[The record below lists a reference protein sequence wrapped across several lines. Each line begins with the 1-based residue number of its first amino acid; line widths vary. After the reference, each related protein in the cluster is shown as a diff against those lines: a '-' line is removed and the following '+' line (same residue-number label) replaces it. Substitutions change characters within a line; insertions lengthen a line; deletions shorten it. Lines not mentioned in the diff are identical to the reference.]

1 MIDKIGDRQVFP
13 VGLGTYGMGGYQSK
27 ASGADTKYV
36 SAIKYAL
43 SKGINVIDTA
53 EMYASGHTE
62 EIVGKAVSS
71 VDRNDVFIIS
81 KVWPTHLGR
90 HDLRKSLEGSL
101 KRLNV
106 DYLDLYLIHWPSTE
120 VPLDE
125 SIGTLME
132 LKDEGKIRQLGVSN
146 FDENLLE
153 DAIAF
158 AGQGQISANEIEYN
172 YGNRKEVR
180 GLLEFCKKHGITVI
194 AYTPL
199 SRGAYA
205 RSQRIEE
212 MAKKYGK
219 SELQVGLRLVMED
232 ALPIPKASSP
242 EHIDELVDT
251 AGINMSRED
260 LNYLR
265 E

>member
-1 MIDKIGDRQVFP
+1 MDIKSP
-13 VGLGTYGMGGYQSK
+13 V
-27 ASGADTKYV
+27 
-36 SAIKYAL
+36 L
-43 SKGINVIDTA
+43 S
-53 EMYASGHTE
+53 
-62 EIVGKAVSS
+62 
-71 VDRNDVFIIS
+71 
-81 KVWPTHLGR
+81 
-90 HDLRKSLEGSL
+90 
-101 KRLNV
+101 
-106 DYLDLYLIHWPSTE
+106 
-120 VPLDE
+120 
-125 SIGTLME
+125 
-132 LKDEGKIRQLGVSN
+132 
-146 FDENLLE
+146 
-153 DAIAF
+153 F

-212 MAKKYGK
+212 MARKYGK
-219 SELQVGLRLVMED
+219 SELQIGLRLVMED

>member
-1 MIDKIGDRQVFP
+1 MIDRIGDRRVFP
-13 VGLGTYGMGGYQSK
+13 VGLGTYGMGGFQSR
-27 ASGADTKYV
+27 ASGSDEKYV
-36 SAIKYAL
+36 SAIRYAL

-71 VDRNDVFIIS
+71 VDRKDVFIIS

-125 SIGTLME
+125 SISALLE
-132 LKDEGKIRQLGVSN
+132 LRDQGKIRHMGVSN

-153 DAIAF
+153 DAMAF
-158 AGQGQISANEIEYN
+158 AGKGQIAANEIEYN

-212 MAKKYGK
+212 MAEKYGK
-219 SELQVGLRLVMED
+219 SELQIGLRLVMED
-232 ALPIPKASSP
+232 AIPIPKASSP

-251 AGINMSRED
+251 VGIDMNSED

>member
-1 MIDKIGDRQVFP
+1 MIDRIGDRRVFP
-13 VGLGTYGMGGYQSK
+13 VGLGTYGMGGFQSR
-27 ASGADTKYV
+27 ASGSDEKYV
-36 SAIKYAL
+36 SAIRYAL

-71 VDRNDVFIIS
+71 VDRKDVFIIS

-90 HDLRKSLEGSL
+90 RDLRKSLEGSL

-125 SIGTLME
+125 SISALVE
-132 LKDEGKIRQLGVSN
+132 LRDQGKIRHLGVSN

-153 DAIAF
+153 DAMAF
-158 AGQGQISANEIEYN
+158 AGKGQIAANEIEYN

-212 MAKKYGK
+212 MAEKYGK
-219 SELQVGLRLVMED
+219 SELQIGLRLVMED
-232 ALPIPKASSP
+232 AIPIPKASSP

-251 AGINMSRED
+251 VGIDMNSED

>member
-1 MIDKIGDRQVFP
+1 MIEKIGDRRVFP
-13 VGLGTYGMGGYQSK
+13 VGLGTYGMGGYQSR
-27 ASGADTKYV
+27 ASGNDDKYI
-36 SAIKYAL
+36 SAIQYAL
-43 SKGINVIDTA
+43 AKGINVIDTA
-53 EMYASGHTE
+53 EMYASGHAE

-71 VDRNDVFIIS
+71 VARKNVFIIS
-81 KVWPTHLGR
+81 KVWPSHLGR
-90 HDLRKSLEGSL
+90 HDLQKSLDGSL

-106 DYLDLYLIHWPSTE
+106 DYLDLYLIHWPSSE
-120 VPLDE
+120 IPLDE
-125 SIGTLME
+125 SISTLLE
-132 LKDEGKIRQLGVSN
+132 LKDQGKIRQLGVSN

-158 AGQGQISANEIEYN
+158 AGKGNIAANEIEYN
-172 YGNRKEVR
+172 YGQRKEMK
-180 GLLEFCKKHGITVI
+180 GLIEFCKKHEVTVI

-205 RSQRIEE
+205 RSQRLEE
-212 MAKKYGK
+212 MADKYGK
-219 SELQVGLRLVMED
+219 SELQIGLRLVMED

-251 AGINMSRED
+251 ANIDISIQD